1 MKESDEK
8 DKKEI
13 YLICSICHKKKLDIK
28 QNYPKLKKVYNENLN
43 NNELSEL
50 IKKCNCNSNN
60 NNYIQKS
67 NNSEVYAHK
76 YCILLKIIFNFEIKC
91 ENCNTIYNIK
101 IDKKLDKNKK
111 KILLVTFLIIY
122 VIHLFIY
129 LFCMFLLFINVIL
142 KENIPILYKHLS
154 VFFGFLILILNSIF
168 LYFSIVNNIQKY
180 KNNIYKYT
188 INIFD
193 AIDELNNKNCI
204 INKGNEFFY
213 LIFQFYQWFYNQSM
227 KHLINNLNK
236 NIINNKII
244 YLYENSIKEY
254 IKKNNN
260 LDIIHINKK
269 ENEENNTLDLD
280 LNLKQDNINNNNDIT
295 KEMILKKNIAK
306 VNINTNILN
315 KDSKNIQKEID
326 IFSNKSNNSKN
337 ELSLN
342 KLESNNNSNNYK
354 KSLNNNTIDDF
365 MKLNHKEF
373 INININP
380 KASKNININ
389 IHFSSDKNSQID
401 YSSSKEITFQS
412 NKKFNKVGK
421 TAVIPKNLTM
431 SNIISE
437 ANSFK
442 RKRRQLKSFKIKEN
456 KLILKGTSLSG
467 DIVEDEEIDF
477 SEFEKMGSKIS
488 KLSKDKNIFYQKN
501 ELKYSNFRTKK
512 SYKDVELNISNSDAA
527 INHEIYNNQNIRNSV
542 KNINKHVHF
551 AD

>member
-1 MKESDEK
+1 
-8 DKKEI
+8 
-13 YLICSICHKKKLDIK
+13 
-28 QNYPKLKKVYNENLN
+28 
-43 NNELSEL
+43 
-50 IKKCNCNSNN
+50 
-60 NNYIQKS
+60 
-67 NNSEVYAHK
+67 
-76 YCILLKIIFNFEIKC
+76 
-91 ENCNTIYNIK
+91 
-101 IDKKLDKNKK
+101 
-111 KILLVTFLIIY
+111 
-122 VIHLFIY
+122 
-129 LFCMFLLFINVIL
+129 MFLLFINVIL

-527 INHEIYNNQNIRNSV
+527 INDEIYNNQNIRNSV

>member
-1 MKESDEK
+1 
-8 DKKEI
+8 
-13 YLICSICHKKKLDIK
+13 
-28 QNYPKLKKVYNENLN
+28 
-43 NNELSEL
+43 
-50 IKKCNCNSNN
+50 
-60 NNYIQKS
+60 
-67 NNSEVYAHK
+67 
-76 YCILLKIIFNFEIKC
+76 
-91 ENCNTIYNIK
+91 
-101 IDKKLDKNKK
+101 
-111 KILLVTFLIIY
+111 
-122 VIHLFIY
+122 
-129 LFCMFLLFINVIL
+129 
-142 KENIPILYKHLS
+142 
-154 VFFGFLILILNSIF
+154 
-168 LYFSIVNNIQKY
+168 
-180 KNNIYKYT
+180 
-188 INIFD
+188 
-193 AIDELNNKNCI
+193 
-204 INKGNEFFY
+204 
-213 LIFQFYQWFYNQSM
+213 
-227 KHLINNLNK
+227 
-236 NIINNKII
+236 
-244 YLYENSIKEY
+244 
-254 IKKNNN
+254 
-260 LDIIHINKK
+260 
-269 ENEENNTLDLD
+269 
-280 LNLKQDNINNNNDIT
+280 
-295 KEMILKKNIAK
+295 
-306 VNINTNILN
+306 
-315 KDSKNIQKEID
+315 
-326 IFSNKSNNSKN
+326 
-337 ELSLN
+337 
-342 KLESNNNSNNYK
+342 
-354 KSLNNNTIDDF
+354 

-527 INHEIYNNQNIRNSV
+527 INDEIYNNQNIRNSV